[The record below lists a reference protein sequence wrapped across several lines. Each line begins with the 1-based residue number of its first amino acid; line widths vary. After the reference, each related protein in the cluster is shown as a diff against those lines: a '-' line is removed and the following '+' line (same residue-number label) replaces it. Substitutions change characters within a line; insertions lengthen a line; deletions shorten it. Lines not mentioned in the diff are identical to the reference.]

1 MNDWQWVA
9 AWMQGDEQAFESL
22 VRKYFPMVYSAA
34 VRQVSD
40 PHLAEEIAQSVFILF
55 SRKAARLSK
64 SVLLTGWF
72 LRTTRFVARDVLKQM
87 NRRLKREQQAVE
99 IAAMAGVQETDST
112 WAALAP
118 LVDEALLALS
128 AREQACV
135 LARFLEGQ
143 SFRAIGVQQRITED
157 TAQKRV
163 SRSLDKMRAFLER
176 RGLRVAVP
184 SIVGLLSA
192 DLARAAGP
200 QLVETALNTVQA
212 AAQGQAMAAKSVLL
226 ADHIGRLL
234 AWRSAVNFVL
244 SMAAMVLLIGGGG
257 FLIWNQTRPAGQFQ
271 VSDNRIDVLGRAWAV
286 VVQRAAFLMG
296 FPQGRPPAGNPNR
309 TAYDQATTFVLAETT
324 RVSTELNDVLQEGR
338 DREQVAEFLTVELR
352 ETLGLNPRQ
361 QTEVFAQ
368 LRARASQGATFK
380 DGLRTLWGS
389 KAEFGMVLRESL
401 SSEQRRRFDQ
411 TYGTNAI
418 GLLAF
423 PGLVLGSEP

>member
-34 VRQVSD
+34 VRQVND

-55 SRKAARLSK
+55 SRKAARLSEN
-64 SVLLTGWF
+64 VLLTGWF
-72 LRTTRFVARDVLKQM
+72 LRTTRFVARDALKQM
-87 NRRLKREQQAVE
+87 NRRLRREQQAVE
-99 IAAMAGVQETDST
+99 FAAMAGIQGEPG

-118 LVDEALLALS
+118 LMDEALLALS

-143 SFRAIGVQQRITED
+143 SFREIGEQQRITED

-176 RGLRVAVP
+176 RGLKVAVP

-212 AAQGQAMAAKSVLL
+212 AAQGQAVTAKSVLL
-226 ADHIGRLL
+226 ADHIGRLM
-234 AWRSAVNFVL
+234 ARQSAVKLVL
-244 SMAAMVLLIGGGG
+244 SIAAVVLLVGGGG
-257 FLIWNQTRPAGQFQ
+257 FLIWNQTQSTGQFQ
-271 VSDNRIDVLGRAWAV
+271 VSDNRIDVLGRAWAA

-296 FPQGRPPAGNPNR
+296 FPQGRPPAGDPNR
-309 TAYDQATTFVLAETT
+309 AAYDQATTFVLTETT
-324 RVSTELNDVLQEGR
+324 RVSTELNGVLQEGR
-338 DREQVAEFLTVELR
+338 DREQLAEFLTVELR
-352 ETLGLNPRQ
+352 ETLGLDPRQ
-361 QTEVFAQ
+361 QTELFTQ
-368 LRARASQGATFK
+368 LRARVSQGATFK
-380 DGLRTLWGS
+380 DGLQMLWGS
-389 KAEFGMVLRESL
+389 KTEFGIALRGRL
-401 SSEQRRRFDQ
+401 SSEQRQRFDQ

-418 GLLAF
+418 GILAF